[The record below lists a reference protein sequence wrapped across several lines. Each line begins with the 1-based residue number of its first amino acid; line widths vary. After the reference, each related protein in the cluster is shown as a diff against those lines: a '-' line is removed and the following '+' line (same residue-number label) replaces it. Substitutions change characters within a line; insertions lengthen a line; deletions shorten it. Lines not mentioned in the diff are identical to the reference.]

1 MKLWVGV
8 AASSTVE
15 MHYSSRKWLESGD
28 KSPPTTSRA
37 PVLHQV
43 FSFAKSL
50 VWLDL
55 VSLTFFLK
63 LQDLSPVMTVP
74 GIISGS
80 SEVTSSPCERKII
93 VANTL
98 PLQSK
103 RDVEAGKWSFSWT
116 KTLCNSQMVSLQN
129 QSSSTSAHSTQAL
142 NQTNKKKFLKN
153 F

>member
-1 MKLWVGV
+1 MKLRVGV

-37 PVLHQV
+37 PVLHRV
-43 FSFAKSL
+43 FSFAKFL

-116 KTLCNSQMVSLQN
+116 KTLSNSQMVSLQN
-129 QSSSTSAHSTQAL
+129 QSSSTSAHSTQTL

>member
-15 MHYSSRKWLESGD
+15 MHYYSRKWLESGD

-37 PVLHQV
+37 PVLTHS
-43 FSFAKSL
+43 FSFKKSL

-116 KTLCNSQMVSLQN
+116 KTLSNSQMVSLQN
-129 QSSSTSAHSTQAL
+129 QSSSTSAHSTQTL